1 MSQPQELAP
10 EFYLGLM
17 SGTSMDGVD
26 VALVDFSGPHP
37 RLLDCQTY
45 PYPSSLLTELHQLCE
60 AGDNEIERMGRAD
73 RAVAKVFAE
82 ASLDLLKSN
91 YINPEQVIAIG
102 SHGQTI
108 RHIPKGLDAFSL
120 QIGDPNTIA
129 ATTGI
134 NVVADF
140 RRKDVA
146 LGGQGAPLV
155 PAFHHAI
162 FSSPNTSRVVVN
174 IGGISNITYLPKSDM
189 KKIIGFDTGPGNT
202 LMDAWCNKH
211 TGQAFDN
218 KGQWAAQSSPCSEL
232 LDKLLDHP
240 YFSAPAPKSTGREL
254 FNINWLEQ
262 HIDQLTSKPSPQTVQ
277 ATLVMLTSQSIVKHI
292 HQFDDVQEV
301 YICGGGAL
309 NEFLLE
315 ELESELHEIEL
326 FTTEELGVDADA
338 VEAMAFAW
346 LAYAYNNK
354 VAGNIPSVTG
364 ASRPAILGT
373 YCPAN

>member
-1 MSQPQELAP
+1 MTEQQTPVP

-45 PYPSSLLTELHQLCE
+45 PYPADLLKDLHQLCD
-60 AGDNEIERMGRAD
+60 ASQNEIEKMGKAD
-73 RAVAKVFAE
+73 RAVGKVFAQ
-82 ASLDLLKSN
+82 ASLDLLKAN
-91 YINPEQVIAIG
+91 YVRPDQVIAIG

-108 RHIPKGLDAFSL
+108 RHIPQGHDAFSL

-129 ATTGI
+129 ALTQI
-134 NVVADF
+134 DVVADF

-162 FSSPNTSRVVVN
+162 FSTPNKSRIVIN
-174 IGGISNITYLPKSDM
+174 IGGISNITYLPKSGAAN
-189 KKIIGFDTGPGNT
+189 IIGFDTGPGNT
-202 LMDAWCNKH
+202 LMDAWCKKH
-211 TGQAFDN
+211 TGKDYDN
-218 KGQWAAQSSPCSEL
+218 KGEWAAQSSPNPDL
-232 LDKLLDHP
+232 LRRLLAHP
-240 YFSAPAPKSTGREL
+240 YFSASAPKSTGREL
-254 FNINWLEQ
+254 FNIHWLEQ
-262 HIDQLTSKPSPQTVQ
+262 HLAELPTQLEPQTVQ

-292 HQFDDVQEV
+292 HQFSDVEEV
-301 YICGGGAL
+301 YVCGGGAL

-326 FTTEELGVDADA
+326 FTTEELGIAAEA

-346 LAYAYNNK
+346 LAYAYNHK
-354 VAGNIPSVTG
+354 IAGNITSVTG
-364 ASRPAILGT
+364 ASRAAILGT
-373 YCPAN
+373 YCPTA